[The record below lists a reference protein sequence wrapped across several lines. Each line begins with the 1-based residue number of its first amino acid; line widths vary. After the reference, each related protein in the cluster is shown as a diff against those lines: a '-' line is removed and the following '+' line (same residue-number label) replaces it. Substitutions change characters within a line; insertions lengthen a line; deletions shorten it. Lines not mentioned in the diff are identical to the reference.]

1 MCGIAVVHDRR
12 PTPERVAEGRR
23 LGERMLPALVHRGP
37 DGTGSEQVGSTWLGH
52 TRLAIVD
59 LAGGAQPM
67 TGGLHGGD
75 HRDGWWVVA
84 NGEVYNH
91 RRLRERLA
99 GPFRTRSDSEVIL
112 HALSELGAEAAHE
125 LFGMYAFGLAHPD
138 GRVVLG
144 RDPLGIKPL
153 YWAQVDDRVVAASE
167 LAAFAP
173 ELRTA
178 VEEFPPGHVWTP
190 HDGLRPL
197 VDLRRDPLGGG
208 AGVGATYGSRE
219 QAMAAVREVVVEAV
233 RDRMMSDV
241 PLGVFLSGGLDS
253 SIVAAIM
260 AREAPEGTTVRSFAA
275 GTEGSADL
283 AAARVVA
290 AHLGLEHHE
299 RVYTDDEVVDV
310 LPAVVRATE
319 SYEPSLIRSAVPNY
333 LLSELA
339 ARHVKVVLT
348 GEGADELFAGYHHL
362 RTLDVAGAAPMLSP
376 TGSTAL
382 HHLNLQRCRPRDHG
396 PRAGGAGAVPVPSTC
411 SSPGPAHA
419 RWSGSCWATTGTS
432 RRRRRRCCAK
442 HSRGGC
448 PSDILWRRKE
458 QFGDGSGTAEVMARQ
473 RRVGWSPRTQ
483 TGSRIRS
490 AGPATRRAAGR
501 SSAYQRIFAE
511 HLARHPR
518 PSGARPVR
526 APPEADSGSRLT
538 CGLRGAACRD
548 ADVNGRHGDVAR
560 SSGEIRPPRQRS
572 PARGTP
578 TAVVSAMVGGRSA
591 GRSLRSSFAHLVRSR
606 SRSPP
611 EEVGHGR
618 SLLT

>member
-290 AHLGLEHHE
+290 VHLGLEHHE

-362 RTLDVAGAAPMLSP
+362 RGLDEQALAEAIVDGIAV
-376 TGSTAL
+376 L
-382 HHLNLQRCRPRDHG
+382 HHLNLQRADRVSMAFGLEARVPFLARQVIEVAQ
-396 PRAGGAGAVPVPSTC
+396 RVPVEWKLLGEDGQEQAQEKALLRKAFAGWLPEE
-411 SSPGPAHA
+411 
-419 RWSGSCWATTGTS
+419 
-432 RRRRRRCCAK
+432 
-442 HSRGGC
+442 
-448 PSDILWRRKE
+448 ILWRRKE
-458 QFGDGSGTAEVMARQ
+458 QFGDGSGTTDVMAR
-473 RRVGWSPRTQ
+473 
-483 TGSRIRS
+483 
-490 AGPATRRAAGR
+490 RAASLVPEDDWESRGLPGLPPAR
-501 SSAYQRIFAE
+501 TREELGYQRIFSAHLPGIRAE
-511 HLARHPR
+511 RVL
-518 PSGARPVR
+518 
-526 APPEADSGSRLT
+526 
-538 CGLRGAACRD
+538 
-548 ADVNGRHGDVAR
+548 GR
-560 SSGEIRPPRQRS
+560 
-572 PARGTP
+572 
-578 TAVVSAMVGGRSA
+578 
-591 GRSLRSSFAHLVRSR
+591 FAHA
-606 SRSPP
+606 
-611 EEVGHGR
+611 
-618 SLLT
+618 